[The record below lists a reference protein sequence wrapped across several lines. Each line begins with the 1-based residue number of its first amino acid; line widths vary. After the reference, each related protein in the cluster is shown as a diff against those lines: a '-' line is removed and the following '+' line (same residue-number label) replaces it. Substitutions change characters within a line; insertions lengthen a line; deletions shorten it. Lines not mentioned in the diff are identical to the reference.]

1 MYAIGGSAQNNG
13 SPMRALTDSHGNAI
27 DSVATLNI
35 PAGREIA
42 FAGLYWSGNRYGT
55 DTWPGALNT
64 IKLRAPGATSFTDV
78 TGAVIAETPD
88 NANRFYY
95 QSFKDV

>member
-1 MYAIGGSAQNNG
+1 MLGFDLTTQSCQDAMNAIGGSAQNNG

-42 FAGLYWSGNRYGT
+42 FAGLYW
-55 DTWPGALNT
+55 
-64 IKLRAPGATSFTDV
+64 
-78 TGAVIAETPD
+78 
-88 NANRFYY
+88 
-95 QSFKDV
+95 